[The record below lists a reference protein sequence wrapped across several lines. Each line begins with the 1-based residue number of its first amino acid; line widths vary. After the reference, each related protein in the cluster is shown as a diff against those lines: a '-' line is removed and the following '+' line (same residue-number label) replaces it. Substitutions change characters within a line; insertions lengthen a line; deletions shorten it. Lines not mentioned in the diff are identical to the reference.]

1 MIKCNVTVCGTVSRE
16 AAVRTDKAGKP
27 FVSFALNVVIPA
39 RNGINKTIEVSV
51 AKDGN
56 DTDLAAYR
64 LGTRLEVAGTLV
76 LKKREE
82 RMYFNLSAS
91 GVNFATTEDKDFIK
105 GQMEF
110 RGKIGKSVEECKDKN
125 GKDYIRFSAFS
136 AEKIGDGFTYIW
148 VRFFCFDRKREA
160 WLQPGARAEVKGELE
175 LSAYNDSLSLSCRVD
190 EMAEY
195 VKPPY
200 PANN

>member
-51 AKDGN
+51 TKDGSE
-56 DTDLAAYR
+56 TDLAVYR
-64 LGTRLEVAGTLV
+64 PGTRLEVAGTLV

-91 GVNFATTEDKDFIK
+91 GVNFATVEDKDFIK

-110 RGKIGKSVEECKDKN
+110 RGKIGKSVEERKDKN
-125 GKDYIRFSAFS
+125 GKGYIQFSAFS
-136 AEKIGDGFTYIW
+136 AEKVGDGFTYTW
-148 VRFFCFDRKREA
+148 VRFFCFGKEHEA
-160 WLQPGARAEVKGELE
+160 WLQPGARAEIKGELE
-175 LSAYNDSLSLSCRVD
+175 LSAYNDNLSLSCRVD

>member
-1 MIKCNVTVCGTVSRE
+1 MIKCNVTVCGIVSRE
-16 AAVRTDKAGKP
+16 ATMRTDKECKP

-39 RNGINKTIEVSV
+39 KNGINKTIEVSV
-51 AKDGN
+51 AKDGSE
-56 DTDLAAYR
+56 TDLAAYR
-64 LGTRLEVAGTLV
+64 PGTRLEVAGTLI

-91 GVNFATTEDKDFIK
+91 GMNFATAEDKDSIK
-105 GQMEF
+105 GKMEF
-110 RGKIGKSVEECKDKN
+110 RGKIGKSVEERKDKN
-125 GKDYIRFSAFS
+125 GKDYIQFSAFS
-136 AEKIGDGFTYIW
+136 TEKVGDGFTYIW
-148 VRFFCFDRKREA
+148 VRFFCFGKGREA
-160 WLQPGARAEVKGELE
+160 WLQPGAKTEVKGELE
-175 LSAYNDSLSLSCRVD
+175 LSAYNDSLNLSCRVD